1 VRRNRPESGQ
11 STVEWTALVLLV
23 ALVLTAV
30 LAVAG
35 ARPPGVSLA
44 TAVLERMVCAVHLS
58 ADCRSEPKLI
68 EGHGDEIARL
78 LRAHAPTLLYEEGMT
93 ALPVDFRRCREDG
106 CAAGAGDGSITRS
119 DSGEPVVA
127 FTHAVDCRPG
137 RAAASE
143 PAGADCSGS
152 RAGNIYLQYWLY
164 YPGSATA
171 EGSTPLKGA
180 IRDVSK
186 KLGKPSHHP
195 DDWES
200 YQVRVGPGGR
210 SARASSHH
218 RYSYELNG
226 GVLIPGHRIERGP
239 GGKLRVSRRPE
250 IVNGWGPDMGTLYV
264 SGGSHAGNARVNR
277 RVSRSTGG
285 HRLRLIPLRR
295 IAAGDESDFAVTPP
309 WRKRVFLDPEYEG
322 TD

>member
-1 VRRNRPESGQ
+1 MRRRGSESGQ

-23 ALVLTAV
+23 ALLLTGV
-30 LAVAG
+30 LAVVG
-35 ARPPGVSLA
+35 VRPPGLPFA

-58 ADCRSEPKLI
+58 ADCREEPKLI
-68 EGHGDEIARL
+68 ENHGEEIARL
-78 LRAHAPTLLYEEGMT
+78 LRAHAPTVLYEDGMT
-93 ALPVDFRRCREDG
+93 ALPVDYRGCRSDG
-106 CAAGAGDGSITRS
+106 CAGGAGDGPVTRS

-143 PAGADCSGS
+143 AAGADCSGS
-152 RAGNIYLQYWLY
+152 RAGNLYLQWWFY

-171 EGSTPLKGA
+171 EGSTFLKRP
-180 IRDVSK
+180 IRRVSSAV
-186 KLGKPSHHP
+186 GKPSYHP

-200 YQVRVGPGGR
+200 YQVKVTPTGR
-210 SARASSHH
+210 YARASSHH
-218 RYSYELNG
+218 GYSYELG
-226 GVLIPGHRIERGP
+226 GALIPGHRIRRGP
-239 GGKLRVSRRPE
+239 GGRLRIKREPE
-250 IVNGWGPDMGTLYV
+250 VVNGWGPDIGTLYV
-264 SGGSHAGNARVNR
+264 SGGSHAGNARVDR
-277 RVSRSTGG
+277 RISRSTGG

-295 IAAGDESDFAVTPP
+295 IAVGDETEFAVTPP